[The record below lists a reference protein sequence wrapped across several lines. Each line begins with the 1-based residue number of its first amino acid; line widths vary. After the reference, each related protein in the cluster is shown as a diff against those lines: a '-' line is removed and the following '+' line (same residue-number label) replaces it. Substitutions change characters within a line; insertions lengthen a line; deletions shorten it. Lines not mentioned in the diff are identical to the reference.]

1 METSGA
7 SRPCPASV
15 CLIRRPPVSE
25 PIYLGQFDFSKI
37 TPAEREKAFPNYRL
51 EAIGNPGGEA
61 LNVALPSTITVHA
74 PHCAMLQPNFVPLSP
89 SVSRS
94 THSSGVRG
102 SSLVRQA
109 DRSRSFESPCP
120 ASNRSK
126 HQIASLESIRKLL
139 IRPG

>member
-37 TPAEREKAFPNYRL
+37 TPAEGEKAFPNYRL
-51 EAIGNPGGEA
+51 EAIGNPGREA
-61 LNVALPSTITVHA
+61 LNVRLPSTITVHA
-74 PHCAMLQPNFVPLSP
+74 PHSAMLQPNFVPLSP

-102 SSLVRQA
+102 SSLFSTGRPFTVIR
-109 DRSRSFESPCP
+109 
-120 ASNRSK
+120 
-126 HQIASLESIRKLL
+126 IAMSCLQSVETSDCQ
-139 IRPG
+139 PGVDS

>member
-7 SRPCPASV
+7 LRPCPASV
-15 CLIRRPPVSE
+15 RLIRRPRVSE

-61 LNVALPSTITVHA
+61 LNVRLPSTITVDA

-102 SSLVRQA
+102 SSLVATGRPFTVI
-109 DRSRSFESPCP
+109 R
-120 ASNRSK
+120 
-126 HQIASLESIRKLL
+126 IAMSCLQSVETSDCQ
-139 IRPG
+139 PGVDS